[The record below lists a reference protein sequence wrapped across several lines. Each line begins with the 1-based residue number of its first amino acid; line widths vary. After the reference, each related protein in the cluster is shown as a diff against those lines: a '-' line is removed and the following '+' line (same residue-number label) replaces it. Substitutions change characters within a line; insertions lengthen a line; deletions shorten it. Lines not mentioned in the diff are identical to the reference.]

1 MEPTVIKG
9 QGNTTC
15 AARAPAARSVG
26 NMMARNSSAREELLT
41 APTRELQVVDT
52 SYLPSHSAV
61 GRTQFFIINFF
72 SLLEH
77 FT

>member
-26 NMMARNSSAREELLT
+26 NMMARNLSAREELLT
-41 APTRELQVVDT
+41 APTRELQVA
-52 SYLPSHSAV
+52 PHS
-61 GRTQFFIINFF
+61 NFNQLF
-72 SLLEH
+72 RKIDH
-77 FT
+77 QN